1 MEIDKK
7 SLNIIID
14 FLGLDTEPIEED
26 INIIEDSSSS
36 NEDFEDSSKNLIDFI
51 ADAVQDN
58 QDALGEDF
66 ERTENII
73 EDALNNTID
82 LNSFLNN
89 ISILVYENIML
100 NILFDVCDLLENQI
114 NSVRDNTTITKFE
127 NVKNHIR
134 NTDFD
139 LAIDELKQVLEGIEI
154 DVRRRN
160 SRAENKKIEK
170 EMKELSDEKKK
181 CSDNLDRIKTLD
193 EDDSEFQ
200 PSDLDNLQ
208 KSIQDYINQI
218 EKIKKLSTKKNGKV
232 KRVIA
237 GVVAAGVAVTGVSII
252 KSLHKKEETID
263 TEDIVVEEPKD
274 VPNNNNDNTKDEEP
288 KNETKTEATVDT
300 TVDIPE
306 ETVTIEDT
314 TTTTESKVE
323 STPVIVDTPSSE
335 PIQVEET
342 PKTDENDGQF
352 RSTAERVYSNWSNL
366 GANYSVDDIIE
377 VIKVLNG
384 YDSSI
389 SLSTADD
396 IILDVIDKAINPAMN
411 NVLSGTS
418 TPTYEVDIA
427 SLLIKNQSGIETVK
441 RMQNN
446 LNSMIKNPYNMDT
459 VAVDTL
465 TCEGV
470 LLGGN
475 DVSGLSLNQSNR
487 EVIILWSR
495 LAIGANALIGLGDYV
510 AYVDDEA
517 YTVDNSYVF
526 EDVISNAINQGKS
539 Y

>member
-89 ISILVYENIML
+89 ISILVYENIMF
-100 NILFDVCDLLENQI
+100 NILFDACDLLENQV

-170 EMKELSDEKKK
+170 AVNELSDKKKK
-181 CSDNLDRIKTLD
+181 CFNNLDRIKTLD

-208 KSIQDYINQI
+208 KNIQDYINQI
-218 EKIKKLSTKKNGKV
+218 EKIKKLSTRKNGKI

-237 GVVAAGVAVTGVSII
+237 SVVAAGVAVTGVSIV

-314 TTTTESKVE
+314 TTTESTVE

-342 PKTDENDGQF
+342 PKTDENNGYF
-352 RSTAERVYSNWSNL
+352 RSTAEQVHANWSNL

-396 IILDVIDKAINPAMN
+396 IILDVIDKAINPTMN

-427 SLLIKNQSGIETVK
+427 SLLVKNQSGIETVK

-475 DVSGLSLNQSNR
+475 DVSGLNLNQSNR

>member
-170 EMKELSDEKKK
+170 AVNELSDEKKK

-288 KNETKTEATVDT
+288 KSETKTEATVDT

-396 IILDVIDKAINPAMN
+396 IIIDVIDKAINPAMN

>member
-89 ISILVYENIML
+89 IGILVYENIML
-100 NILFDVCDLLENQI
+100 NILFDVCDLLENQV

-170 EMKELSDEKKK
+170 AVNELSDKKKK
-181 CSDNLDRIKTLD
+181 CSNNLDRIKTLD

-218 EKIKKLSTKKNGKV
+218 EKIKKLSTKKNGKI

-237 GVVAAGVAVTGVSII
+237 SVVAAGVAVTGVSII

-263 TEDIVVEEPKD
+263 TKDIVVEEPKD
-274 VPNNNNDNTKDEEP
+274 MPNNNNDTKNENP
-288 KNETKTEATVDT
+288 KSETKTET
-300 TVDIPE
+300 TVETTIDIPE
-306 ETVTIEDT
+306 ETVTMEDT
-314 TTTTESKVE
+314 TTTERTVE

-342 PKTDENDGQF
+342 PKTDENNGYF
-352 RSTAERVYSNWSNL
+352 RSTAEQVYSNWSNL
-366 GANYSVDDIIE
+366 GANYSIDDIIE

-384 YDSSI
+384 YDSTISI
-389 SLSTADD
+389 STADD

>member
-170 EMKELSDEKKK
+170 AVNELSDEKKK

>member
-170 EMKELSDEKKK
+170 AVNELSDEKKK

-288 KNETKTEATVDT
+288 KNETKMEATVDT

-396 IILDVIDKAINPAMN
+396 IIIDVIDKAINPAMN

>member
-89 ISILVYENIML
+89 IGILVYENIML
-100 NILFDVCDLLENQI
+100 NILFDVCDLLENQV

-170 EMKELSDEKKK
+170 AVNELSDKKKK
-181 CSDNLDRIKTLD
+181 CSNNLDRIKTLD

-218 EKIKKLSTKKNGKV
+218 EKIKKLSTKKNGKI

-237 GVVAAGVAVTGVSII
+237 SVVAAGVAVTGVSII

-274 VPNNNNDNTKDEEP
+274 VPNNNNDNTKNEEP
-288 KNETKTEATVDT
+288 KSETKTET
-300 TVDIPE
+300 TVETTIDIPE
-306 ETVTIEDT
+306 ETVTMEDT
-314 TTTTESKVE
+314 TTTESTIE

-335 PIQVEET
+335 TIQVEET
-342 PKTDENDGQF
+342 PKTDENNGYF
-352 RSTAERVYSNWSNL
+352 RSTAERVHANWSNL
-366 GANYSVDDIIE
+366 GANYSIDDIIE

-396 IILDVIDKAINPAMN
+396 IIIDVIDKAINPAMN

>member
-170 EMKELSDEKKK
+170 AVNELSDKKKK
-181 CSDNLDRIKTLD
+181 CSNNLDRIKTLD

>member
-170 EMKELSDEKKK
+170 AVNELSDEKKK

-288 KNETKTEATVDT
+288 KSETKTEATVDT

-306 ETVTIEDT
+306 ETVTMEDT
-314 TTTTESKVE
+314 TTTERTVE

-396 IILDVIDKAINPAMN
+396 IIIDVIDKAINPAMN